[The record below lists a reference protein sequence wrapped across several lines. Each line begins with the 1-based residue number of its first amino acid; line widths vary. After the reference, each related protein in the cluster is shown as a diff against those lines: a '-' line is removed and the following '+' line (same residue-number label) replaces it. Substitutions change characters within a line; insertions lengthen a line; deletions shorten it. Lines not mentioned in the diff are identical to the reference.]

1 MTNRNTARQAIMK
14 EVEAAL
20 AEDDLL
26 TVERIMARLS
36 STRIE
41 KIIEDAVANA
51 IDDAN
56 ETELY
61 HAEEFAVKHAEIR
74 EATEARREAVAS

>member
-41 KIIEDAVANA
+41 KIIEDAVERDGA
-51 IDDAN
+51 
-56 ETELY
+56 LSRGR
-61 HAEEFAVKHAEIR
+61 VRRK
-74 EATEARREAVAS
+74 ARGNPRGHGSAA